1 MTGEPCEVLQDRIA
15 LATQALSARAPSLP
29 PPCPAAGLAQDMEV
43 CRCVTATHS
52 RTFYLASALLPRL
65 KREAIRCLYAF
76 CRTTDDLVD
85 LASSNPHTEL
95 SRWKEGALGATDHHD
110 HPILRA
116 WHQVRVHYGIPLVF
130 AAQLIDAVGLD
141 MEKKRYATFGE
152 LADYC
157 YGVASTVGLMSMC
170 IIGYEDLAAVR
181 YAVCLGM
188 ALQLTNI
195 LRDVGEDWGRGRL
208 YLPAEDLASFGL
220 SESDIEAAC
229 VDDRWRQFMQFQIAR
244 NRRLYEEAWPGIAL
258 LHGDG
263 QLAVAAAARLYASI
277 LEDIE
282 RHDYHVFQ
290 RRARVTTVGKLL
302 RLPGIWSDLRRLRTP
317 TASGDGREVKQRP

>member
-1 MTGEPCEVLQDRIA
+1 MTEGPCRVLEDHIA
-15 LATQALSARAPSLP
+15 VATQALSARAPSSSP
-29 PPCPAAGLAQDMEV
+29 SCAAGGLSQDVEV

-52 RTFYLASALLPRL
+52 RTFYLASALLPRA

-85 LASSNPHTEL
+85 LAGSDPHREL
-95 SRWKEGALGATDHHD
+95 MRWREAALGATDYHD

-116 WHQVRVHYGIPLVF
+116 WHEVRVRYGIPLLF

-141 MEKKRYATFGE
+141 MERKRYATFSE

-170 IIGYEDLAAVR
+170 IIGYEDPAAVR

-208 YLPAEDLASFGL
+208 YLPAEELACFGL
-220 SESDIEAAC
+220 SETDVGAAC
-229 VDDRWRQFMQFQIAR
+229 VDDRWRDFMQFQIAR

-258 LHGDG
+258 LHADG

-282 RHDYHVFQ
+282 RHDYQVFQ
-290 RRARVTTVGKLL
+290 RRARVTTVSKLM
-302 RLPGIWSDLRRLRTP
+302 RLPGIWSDLRRLRTS
-317 TASGDGREVKQRP
+317 ARSGNGQELRRRP